1 MARHNEFGKW
11 GEDLAAK
18 YLEERGFEI
27 LARNW
32 RHERKEVDIIAQKE
46 ETLYFVEVKT
56 RHGEE
61 WKAEAAVDTKK
72 RSLLWRAM
80 MAWKLQHPS
89 HMPVHYPVIAIVIH
103 DPDAP
108 PEIRWHD
115 SMWDL

>member
-1 MARHNEFGKW
+1 
-11 GEDLAAK
+11 
-18 YLEERGFEI
+18 
-27 LARNW
+27 
-32 RHERKEVDIIAQKE
+32 
-46 ETLYFVEVKT
+46 
-56 RHGEE
+56 
-61 WKAEAAVDTKK
+61 
-72 RSLLWRAM
+72 M